1 MSIMINRQVSRKG
14 GEFDP
19 VNRRQVVARFFDN
32 ANNVR
37 NTDRERNKRLKPT
50 TGEKETL
57 SPKNLRYMRQ
67 STGVSNP
74 WHGVTMSPC
83 FEAQ

>member
-1 MSIMINRQVSRKG
+1 MNLIDVNWWRIRSGQQKASSSTIFRQRKQCTKY
-14 GEFDP
+14 
-19 VNRRQVVARFFDN
+19 RQ
-32 ANNVR
+32 
-37 NTDRERNKRLKPT
+37 RERNKRIKPT
-50 TGEKETL
+50 TGEKQTP

-74 WHGVTMSPC
+74 WHGVTMSPY